1 MKSND
6 YVSVDH
12 LLAEVLATVNDA
24 ELKKGFSK
32 GWYISRI
39 QDAMQELSIDTFWLK
54 VTKEFVI
61 PENCQIKMPPNM
73 FNIRQVYLYHGD
85 ICDPGKSQV
94 VYFKRL
100 FNNKYSGNGY
110 TSRVKDDGSN
120 AADIYQPNQ
129 RYMTRNWQGFYGPKY
144 YYGFDEEEGLIMLS
158 RECTGFD
165 NIRIVFNAMGVPNGE
180 VPIIPRFFE
189 RAVVDYVKLK
199 FYDAMKSRDPRA
211 YRPLW
216 LDAKDDLENLTTGS
230 WNKARKRIKSMDSAE
245 KESMEEYISSMYHK

>member
-12 LLAEVLATVNDA
+12 LLAEVLATVNDI

-32 GWYISRI
+32 GWYNSRI
-39 QDAMQELSIDTFWLK
+39 QDAMQELSIETFWLK

-73 FNIRQVYLYHGD
+73 FNIRQIYLYNGD
-85 ICDPGKSQV
+85 ICDPGQSQV

-110 TSRVKDDGSN
+110 TAKVKDDGSN
-120 AADIYQPNQ
+120 SNDVYQPNQ
-129 RYMTRNWQGFYGPKY
+129 IYSSYNNIGFSRIKY
-144 YYGFDEEEGLIMLS
+144 YYGFDEEDGLIMLS
-158 RECTGFD
+158 RDCLGFS
-165 NIRIVFNAMGVPNGE
+165 NVRIFFNAMGVPNGE
-180 VPIIPRFFE
+180 TPIIPRFFE

-199 FYDAMKSRDPRA
+199 FYDAMKSRDVRT

-216 LDAKDDLENLTTGS
+216 VDAKDDLENLTTGS